1 MKRFLALSAVLL
13 VLLRPLCEVQAA
25 GFAHGEPGPH
35 THATTGYQADEAV
48 PCCAELDQGSLA
60 PSSVPAL
67 PLGAGDGKLA
77 FAAPVLTAVHYAGT
91 PGGAVARH
99 TPGVLLPSLSFYAR
113 SARIRR

>member
-48 PCCAELDQGSLA
+48 PCCAVLDDGSLA

-67 PLGAGDGKLA
+67 ALGAGDGKLA

-91 PGGAVARH
+91 PGTVARH

>member
-1 MKRFLALSAVLL
+1 MKRFLALSAVLF

-48 PCCAELDQGSLA
+48 PCCAVLDDGSLA

-67 PLGAGDGKLA
+67 GAGDGKLV
-77 FAAPVLTAVHYAGT
+77 FAAPVLTAVHFAGT
-91 PGGAVARH
+91 PGTVARH